1 MSPHRLLVVT
11 WGPVVFFSE
20 LELSRETVGAEM
32 SLGDLRRN
40 EKGVASPQTLKREG
54 GWQWVGLGA

>member
-1 MSPHRLLVVT
+1 
-11 WGPVVFFSE
+11 VVFFSE
-20 LELSRETVGAEM
+20 LELSRQTVGPEM

-40 EKGVASPQTLKREG
+40 AKGVASPQTLKREG